1 MGKTKISI
9 IIVLIAI
16 LAIFN
21 FGDYANTL
29 LNFININLENV
40 KAIKD
45 QNPYLVEMF
54 FFTIYVLATTISLPV
69 ATILGLLSGMIFDLM
84 TAVILVS
91 FASSIGATFAFL
103 LSRYLLRDYVKERLS
118 EQYEKINSG
127 FIKRSGYYLFALRMC
142 LIFPYFMINLVSGLT
157 TIRTPVFYIVSQI
170 GMLPGTII
178 IILLGSNIAHSIT
191 SNIGIGIEMILLLS
205 VLGILPLLSRYIFK
219 QWLEE

>member
-45 QNPYLVEMF
+45 QNPYLVEIF

>member
-1 MGKTKISI
+1 I
-9 IIVLIAI
+9 
-16 LAIFN
+16 
-21 FGDYANTL
+21 
-29 LNFININLENV
+29 
-40 KAIKD
+40 
-45 QNPYLVEMF
+45 F

-69 ATILGLLSGMIFDLM
+69 ATILGLLSGMIFDLT

-103 LSRYLLRDYVKERLS
+103 LSRYLLRDYCKERLS

-205 VLGILPLLSRYIFK
+205 ILGILPLLSRYIFK

>member
-45 QNPYLVEMF
+45 QNPYLVEIF

-69 ATILGLLSGMIFDLM
+69 ATILGLLSGMIFDLI

-205 VLGILPLLSRYIFK
+205 ILGILPLLSRYIFK

>member
-45 QNPYLVEMF
+45 QNPYLVEIF

-118 EQYEKINSG
+118 QQYEKINSG

-205 VLGILPLLSRYIFK
+205 ILGILPLLSRYIFK

>member
-103 LSRYLLRDYVKERLS
+103 LSRYLLRDYVTERLS

-205 VLGILPLLSRYIFK
+205 ILGILPLLSRYIFK

>member
-45 QNPYLVEMF
+45 QNPYLVEIF

-69 ATILGLLSGMIFDLM
+69 ATILGLLSGMIFDLT

-205 VLGILPLLSRYIFK
+205 ILGILPLLSRYIFK

>member
-9 IIVLIAI
+9 IILLIAI

-205 VLGILPLLSRYIFK
+205 ILGILPLLSRYIFK

>member
-45 QNPYLVEMF
+45 QNPYLVEIF

-103 LSRYLLRDYVKERLS
+103 LSRYLLRDYVTERLS

>member
-1 MGKTKISI
+1 MAKTKISI

-205 VLGILPLLSRYIFK
+205 ILGILPLLSRYIFK

>member
-45 QNPYLVEMF
+45 QNPYLVEIF

-205 VLGILPLLSRYIFK
+205 ILGILPLLSRYIFK

>member
-69 ATILGLLSGMIFDLM
+69 ATILGLLSGMIFDLI

-205 VLGILPLLSRYIFK
+205 ILGILPLLSRYIFK

>member
-45 QNPYLVEMF
+45 QNPYLVEIF

-69 ATILGLLSGMIFDLM
+69 ATVLGLLSGMIFDLI

-205 VLGILPLLSRYIFK
+205 ILGILPLLSRYIFK

>member
-45 QNPYLVEMF
+45 QNPYLVEIF

-191 SNIGIGIEMILLLS
+191 SNIGIGIE
-205 VLGILPLLSRYIFK
+205 
-219 QWLEE
+219 

>member
-69 ATILGLLSGMIFDLM
+69 ATILGLLSGMIFDLI

-118 EQYEKINSG
+118 QQYEKINSG

-205 VLGILPLLSRYIFK
+205 ILGILPLLSRYIFK

>member
-1 MGKTKISI
+1 MGKIKISI

-205 VLGILPLLSRYIFK
+205 VLGLLPLLSRYIFK
-219 QWLEE
+219 KWLEQ

>member
-69 ATILGLLSGMIFDLM
+69 ATILGLLSGMIFDLI

>member
-69 ATILGLLSGMIFDLM
+69 ATILGLLSGMIFDLT

-205 VLGILPLLSRYIFK
+205 ILGILPLLSRYIFK